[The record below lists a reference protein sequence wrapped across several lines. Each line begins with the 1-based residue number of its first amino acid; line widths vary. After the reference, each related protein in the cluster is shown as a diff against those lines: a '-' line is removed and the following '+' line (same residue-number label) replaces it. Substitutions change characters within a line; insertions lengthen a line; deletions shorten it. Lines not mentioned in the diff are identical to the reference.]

1 MKRLFCVILII
12 TLTALFSIT
21 CFAAESEEENFV
33 VEAGGVQEYAE
44 NEKNVTEASPGFFER
59 IGEYITSGRIFQLL
73 GWVAA
78 LIMICVLKSV
88 KKLCNAV
95 FLKVSG
101 AMKTGASAAEKLEV
115 NTNASMKKLEEKMD
129 SINDMRNELEKIKV
143 AIVDLADIFYYQA
156 LEQEE
161 NIGKQRSKCRNQYT
175 SNEADIVRHYIQN
188 KIHFQTTDYSCYKL

>member
-1 MKRLFCVILII
+1 M
-12 TLTALFSIT
+12 
-21 CFAAESEEENFV
+21 

-129 SINDMRNELEKIKV
+129 SINDMRNELKKIKV
-143 AIVDLADIFYYQA
+143 AIVNLADILDTIYQGSTTVPA
-156 LEQEE
+156 IVKERVAKKHDHTAQILGGELDEE
-161 NIGKQRSKCRNQYT
+161 
-175 SNEADIVRHYIQN
+175 
-188 KIHFQTTDYSCYKL
+188 